1 MSSEPRKPGRPKKI
15 TRDAI
20 ATAGR
25 RLTLPRATVAG
36 VAEELGVGV
45 RALYKHTNGIIDIQV
60 ITAEA
65 IFASWEAPV
74 PGETSLD
81 AHLLEIALSLR
92 NLAIENPGIAGF
104 LVRNSHETS
113 PEVQRAM
120 DAHQQSV
127 AAAYEIKLAHAS
139 LLIAAVAEH
148 ALAVTDVVHSHGGRV
163 RDVDR
168 MLERSD
174 LPALSA
180 AARETQ
186 FRRDEEFFEFST
198 QALVKGLLALLADSG
213 EETNSRQAEPR

>member
-15 TRDAI
+15 TREGI
-20 ATAGR
+20 AAAGR
-25 RLTLPRATVAG
+25 RLTLPRATVAA

-45 RALYKHTNGIIDIQV
+45 RALYKHTNGIFDIQV

-74 PGETSLD
+74 PGESPLQ
-81 AHLLEIALSLR
+81 AHLMEISLSLR
-92 NLAIENPGIAGF
+92 KLAIENPGIAGF

-120 DAHQQSV
+120 DEHQQGV
-127 AAAYEIKLAHAS
+127 AAAYGLKLAHAS
-139 LLIAAVAEH
+139 LLVASVAEH
-148 ALAVTDVVHSHGGRV
+148 TLAVTDVVHSHGGRV
-163 RDVDR
+163 RDIDR
-168 MLERSD
+168 MLEQTE

-186 FRRDEEFFEFST
+186 FQRDEDFFAFST
-198 QALVKGLLALLADSG
+198 QALITGLLVVLAEREP
-213 EETNSRQAEPR
+213 EEGTRAKQS